1 MNTPRCSAAASPAL
15 VLLLTFLLAAP
26 LAGADLQPGVAK
38 VQAILGLAQ
47 FSKAGGPFTPLGP
60 GMVLRSGDLVQT
72 ATGSAVDLHLGE
84 IAGTVRLTEAATLV
98 VDKLMGGGPGGA
110 SGFDV
115 QLTLRGGEL
124 LGLAKPVPQDSRF
137 EIKVSNGIAHISQG
151 RFRVDATG
159 RVVVLDGK
167 AIIAHVPPGGEA
179 TAHTLTGPPGAY
191 FGPLEGVQPVSK
203 ELAREINKQARAK
216 LPRR

>member
-1 MNTPRCSAAASPAL
+1 MNTSRSSTTGSVARLLSLAIFTAASCS
-15 VLLLTFLLAAP
+15 
-26 LAGADLQPGVAK
+26 GADLQPGQAK

-72 ATGSAVDLHLGE
+72 ATGSAVDLHLGD

-98 VDKLMGGGPGGA
+98 VDKLMVGGPGGA

-137 EIKVSNGIAHISQG
+137 EIKVSSGLVQIAQG

-159 RVVVLDGK
+159 RVVVIEGK
-167 AIIAHVPPGGEA
+167 AFFAHVPPGGEA
-179 TAHTLTGPPGAY
+179 KAHTLTAPPGVY
-191 FGPLEGVQPVSK
+191 FAPLEGIQPVSK